1 MGIAVIEYY
10 IDGSAKENTIGAGI
24 VKINEYGF
32 IEKHHFTIEHT
43 NPASQIAEGYAL
55 EKSLEMIRENDI
67 HKNELVNIYTDCKQ
81 LITCLAFNQ
90 HIEFH
95 RSEFFSRQEM
105 NGYFQYLR
113 DVYKELI
120 VKKSKSCIYHCIIS
134 NEARPLIK
142 VFYKED
148 AENKNY
154 LQEAHSMSRKYIK
167 KEELKI
173 HKVDLKA
180 APKAALKSAAKVE
193 PKIKKIDLKAV
204 KKANSWHIVKN
215 NSKTI
220 AVNKRPLIALSEA
233 LLQTKVQNHQIKL
246 CVYLENLLKSTNK
259 NKLSNESMISAF
271 KIIDEHKN
279 MFVS

>member
-1 MGIAVIEYY
+1 M
-10 IDGSAKENTIGAGI
+10 
-24 VKINEYGF
+24 IN
-32 IEKHHFTIEHT
+32 
-43 NPASQIAEGYAL
+43 
-55 EKSLEMIRENDI
+55 
-67 HKNELVNIYTDCKQ
+67 VYTDCKQ
-81 LITCLAFNQ
+81 LITCLAFNR

-134 NEARPLIK
+134 NEARPWIK

-173 HKVDLKA
+173 QPVDLKA
-180 APKAALKSAAKVE
+180 APKVE
-193 PKIKKIDLKAV
+193 LKIKKIELKAV

-215 NSKTI
+215 NGKTI

-259 NKLSNESMISAF
+259 NKLSNESMISAIQ
-271 KIIDEHKN
+271 IIDEHKK